1 MFFLVWPRAGHLRIN
16 DTVGVIRRFL
26 IYYIYRFGHPFDT
39 QVHSLNALTN
49 CGPLRFAIFPIVSRP
64 LFLSDEE
71 PGVQGFTTV
80 VPMLK

>member
-1 MFFLVWPRAGHLRIN
+1 MFFLVWPRDGNLRIN
-16 DTVGVIRRFL
+16 DAVDVIRRFL

-49 CGPLRFAIFPIVSRP
+49 CGSLRFAIVPIVSRP

>member
-1 MFFLVWPRAGHLRIN
+1 MVFLVWLRAGHLRIH
-16 DTVGVIRRFL
+16 DTVGVIRRYF
-26 IYYIYRFGHPFDT
+26 IYYIYCFGHPFHT

-49 CGPLRFAIFPIVSRP
+49 FGPLRFAIIPIVSRP